1 MLTPVALLFAVSFA
15 QPAPLQIRY
24 VANAGVMLTLDGQ
37 KVLIDAPIREG
48 IEPYATPSADER
60 QRLEHAT
67 APYDNVSAILV
78 THWHE
83 DHFSA
88 EATAEHLRHDS
99 RAVLI
104 SSREVVERVRK
115 VAPELPATRFRGVTP
130 PPGESHLVPVGT
142 LKIHV
147 LRAKHNPVR
156 RWPEEHVVFVVQGS
170 RSVIHTGDAALE
182 PDAFVTKAALPPID
196 LAIVPFWHLTNDVNR
211 TQTIEGRMRAGSAL
225 GMHLPQADGPKV
237 QQQLDEKK
245 VAATLLV
252 VPATD
257 VPLSR
262 KDQPKRVT
270 RVRGRQGA

>member
-1 MLTPVALLFAVSFA
+1 MLLSLLAALG
-15 QPAPLQIRY
+15 QPDPLQVRY

-60 QRLEHAT
+60 QRLEGAT

-88 EATAEHLRHDS
+88 PAVAEHLRHNS

-104 SSREVVERVRK
+104 SSKEVVERVRSA
-115 VAPELPATRFRGVTP
+115 APDLPAVRLIGVTP
-130 PPGESHLVPVGT
+130 EPGEAQMVPVGS
-142 LKIHV
+142 LRIHV
-147 LRAKHNPVR
+147 VRMKHSGTR

-170 RSVIHTGDAALE
+170 RTVIHTGDAALE
-182 PDAFVTKAALPPID
+182 PDVFVTKMALPRVD
-196 LAIVPFWHLTNDVNR
+196 LAIVPFWHLTNDTTR
-211 TQTIEGRMRAGSAL
+211 TQTIEGRLGARAAL

-237 QQQLDEKK
+237 QQQFD
-245 VAATLLV
+245 AAGIRATLLV
-252 VPATD
+252 VPGTD
-257 VPLSR
+257 VR
-262 KDQPKRVT
+262 R
-270 RVRGRQGA
+270 